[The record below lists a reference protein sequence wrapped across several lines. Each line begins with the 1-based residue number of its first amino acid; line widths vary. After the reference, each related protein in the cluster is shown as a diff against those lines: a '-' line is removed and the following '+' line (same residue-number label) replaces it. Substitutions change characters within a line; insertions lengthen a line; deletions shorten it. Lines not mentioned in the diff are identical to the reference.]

1 LRSMASGAAFHCAF
15 SNATQQA
22 FLEAHELAFAWF
34 GGVFHRLRYDNLTSA
49 VKKIL
54 RGQQREETARFIAF
68 RSHWRFAAEFCTP
81 AEAHE
86 KGGIESEAG
95 YFRRNHWVPVPQA
108 VDLADLN
115 RQLAVACR
123 QDEQRTISGRSQSIG
138 AALLVERQHLLPLA
152 SEGMDLA
159 HTSFPTVNGLGCVK
173 VRTNSYSVPLPAGT
187 KVHAKAYAS
196 TVELWHEGTVWL
208 AIRVAMG
215 TSSRFSSWNT
225 TSMCCGG
232 SQAPWRDRRLSTN
245 NGKRVCGRRVSTG
258 SGRR

>member
-1 LRSMASGAAFHCAF
+1 LQAAIPFIDQILESDRQAPRKQRHTAHRIWARLHEERPDCPVAERTVREYVHDRKLALGLLAREVCVAQSYDWGVEAQVDWYEAYADLGGERTKLSVFALRSMASGAAFHCAF

-54 RGQQREETARFIAF
+54 RGQRREETSRCIAF

-108 VDLADLN
+108 ADLVDLN

-123 QDEQRTISGRSQSIG
+123 QDEQRTLSGRSQTVG
-138 AALLVERQHLLPLA
+138 TAQLVERPHLLPRA
-152 SEGMDLA
+152 SEGKYS
-159 HTSFPTVNGLGCVK
+159 SFV
-173 VRTNSYSVPLPAGT
+173 
-187 KVHAKAYAS
+187 
-196 TVELWHEGTVWL
+196 
-208 AIRVAMG
+208 
-215 TSSRFSSWNT
+215 
-225 TSMCCGG
+225 
-232 SQAPWRDRRLSTN
+232 
-245 NGKRVCGRRVSTG
+245 
-258 SGRR
+258 